1 MSENTDIAVDE
12 KVRVRVPEPK
22 RWKVILIN
30 DDVTPVDFVVTLLM
44 DVFKHDP
51 NSAGNITMQIHETG
65 SAIAGVYNF
74 EIAEIKAVES
84 TTLARAA
91 GYPLQIKMEEDI

>member
-1 MSENTDIAVDE
+1 MSDNTDIAVDE

-44 DVFKHDP
+44 DVFRHDP

-65 SAIAGVYNF
+65 SAVAGVYSF

-84 TTLARAA
+84 TSLARAA

>member
-51 NSAGNITMQIHETG
+51 NSAGNITMQVHETG
-65 SAIAGVYNF
+65 SAVAGVYSF

-84 TTLARAA
+84 TSLARAA
-91 GYPLQIKMEEDI
+91 GFPLQIKMEEDV

>member
-1 MSENTDIAVDE
+1 MSNTDIAVDE
-12 KVRVRVPEPK
+12 KIRINVSEPK

-30 DDVTPVDFVVTLLM
+30 DDVTPVDFVVSLLM
-44 DVFKHDP
+44 GVFKHDP

-65 SAIAGVYNF
+65 SGVAGVYNF

-84 TTLARAA
+84 TTLARSA
-91 GYPLQIKMEEDI
+91 GYPLQIKMEEDV

>member
-1 MSENTDIAVDE
+1 MSNTDIAVDE
-12 KVRVRVPEPK
+12 KVRIRVPEPK

>member
-1 MSENTDIAVDE
+1 MSDNTDIAVDE
-12 KVRVRVPEPK
+12 KVRVRVPVPK

-84 TTLARAA
+84 TSLARAA
-91 GYPLQIKMEEDI
+91 GYPLQIKMEEDV

>member
-1 MSENTDIAVDE
+1 MSDNTDIAVDE

-84 TTLARAA
+84 TSLARAA
-91 GYPLQIKMEEDI
+91 GYPLQIKMEEDV

>member
-84 TTLARAA
+84 TSLARAA
-91 GYPLQIKMEEDI
+91 GYPLQIKMEEDV

>member
-1 MSENTDIAVDE
+1 MSDNTEIAVDE
-12 KVRVRVPEPK
+12 KVRVRISEPK

-91 GYPLQIKMEEDI
+91 GYPLQIKMEEDT

>member
-12 KVRVRVPEPK
+12 KVRIRVPEPK

-65 SAIAGVYNF
+65 SGIAGVYNF
-74 EIAEIKAVES
+74 EIAEIKSVES
-84 TTLARAA
+84 TSLARAA
-91 GYPLQIKMEEDI
+91 GYPLQIKMEEDK

>member
-84 TTLARAA
+84 TSLARAA

>member
-51 NSAGNITMQIHETG
+51 NSAGTITMQIHETG
-65 SAIAGVYNF
+65 SGIAGVFNF

-84 TTLARAA
+84 TSLARAA
-91 GYPLQIKMEEDI
+91 GYPLQIKMEEDV

>member
-44 DVFKHDP
+44 DVFRHDP

-65 SAIAGVYNF
+65 SAIAGVYSF

-84 TTLARAA
+84 TSLARAA